1 MKKFL
6 TVWGLLLFIS
16 ITSYSQE
23 KKYALYSV
31 AFYNLENL
39 FDTIHDAGKNDFE
52 YLPNGKNKWNSMKYE
67 AKLKNMSEIL
77 SQLSTDKLPLGPTII
92 GMWKLKTEEYWKI
105 YSNNLL
111 YPTEDTKLFIMKVRT
126 GVVWTVHFST
136 IRNSFTSL
144 PANSL
149 HIFMRIMILPIKPVV
164 SLLPAVHLPV
174 KRCTL
179 S

>member
-92 GMWKLKTEEYWKI
+92 GMSEVENRRVLED
-105 YSNNLL
+105 LL
-111 YPTEDTKLFIMKVRT
+111 
-126 GVVWTVHFST
+126 
-136 IRNSFTSL
+136 
-144 PANSL
+144 
-149 HIFMRIMILPIKPVV
+149 
-164 SLLPAVHLPV
+164 
-174 KRCTL
+174 
-179 S
+179 

>member
-52 YLPNGKNKWNSMKYE
+52 YLPNGKNKWNSMKY
-67 AKLKNMSEIL
+67 
-77 SQLSTDKLPLGPTII
+77 D
-92 GMWKLKTEEYWKI
+92 
-105 YSNNLL
+105 
-111 YPTEDTKLFIMKVRT
+111 VRNIK
-126 GVVWTVHFST
+126 SAIDRQIT
-136 IRNSFTSL
+136 IRTNYYRYVGS
-144 PANSL
+144 
-149 HIFMRIMILPIKPVV
+149 
-164 SLLPAVHLPV
+164 
-174 KRCTL
+174 
-179 S
+179 

>member
-52 YLPNGKNKWNSMKYE
+52 YLPNGKNKWNSMKSVSYTHLDVYKRQPISLPSKT
-67 AKLKNMSEIL
+67 AAVVFLRPATPKYLVNCPLITTALPRFPSL
-77 SQLSTDKLPLGPTII
+77 SFKF
-92 GMWKLKTEEYWKI
+92 KA
-105 YSNNLL
+105 
-111 YPTEDTKLFIMKVRT
+111 VRT
-126 GVVWTVHFST
+126 SDPPT
-136 IRNSFTSL
+136 
-144 PANSL
+144 
-149 HIFMRIMILPIKPVV
+149 
-164 SLLPAVHLPV
+164 
-174 KRCTL
+174 RCV
-179 S
+179 

>member
-92 GMWKLKTEEYWKI
+92 GMSEVENRRVLED
-105 YSNNLL
+105 LL
-111 YPTEDTKLFIMKVRT
+111 IMKVRT

>member
-1 MKKFL
+1 M
-6 TVWGLLLFIS
+6 VWSLLLFIS

-23 KKYALYSV
+23 KKYALYSA

-39 FDTIHDAGKNDFE
+39 FDTIHDAGKNDLE

-92 GMWKLKTEEYWKI
+92 GMSEVENRRVLEDLLKQPALSDRGYEIVHYE
-105 YSNNLL
+105 
-111 YPTEDTKLFIMKVRT
+111 VRT